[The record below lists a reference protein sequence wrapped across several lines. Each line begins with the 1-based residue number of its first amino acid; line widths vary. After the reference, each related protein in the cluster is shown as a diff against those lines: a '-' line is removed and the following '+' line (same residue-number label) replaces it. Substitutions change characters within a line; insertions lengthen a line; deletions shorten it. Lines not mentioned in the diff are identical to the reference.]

1 MIEEFAK
8 QLAQNYKL
16 RKDQPF
22 LMACSGGVDSI
33 VLTHLLNRLGYT
45 FALAYC
51 NFKLRVPDCD
61 NEADLVQSMGAKWN
75 KTVHVKSFNTIAFA
89 KNAKVSIQMA
99 ARTLRYQ
106 WFDQLLEEEHYS
118 TLVTAHHADDH
129 IETLLLRLGRG
140 NGPSGLTGIAAETLN
155 RVRPL
160 LSFSKREILE
170 YAEFE
175 KLQWCEDSSNATSD
189 YLRNAIR
196 NEVLPAWEQ
205 HQPQLRK
212 NLLQSLQYIKQ
223 AESVLEAEIDR
234 FKSEFLRE
242 ENGVYHLSV
251 SALKNTVDPSFYL
264 HRIFYPYGFE
274 HIVDLVQLLTAASGK
289 HLLSKTHRLLKNRDE
304 LILSVY
310 PEIRKEEYFWDGIS
324 PLNTPLTLNASQN
337 ENSNTHLTLDR
348 EKLIFPLKLRKM
360 KEGDYFYPSGMQ
372 GKKKLSKFFKDEK
385 YSLLEKEN
393 QWLLCSGE
401 EIVWVVG
408 KRADRRFHASAE
420 TKQLFCIQIK

>member
-8 QLAQNYKL
+8 QLIQNYKL

-33 VLTHLLNRLGYT
+33 VLTHLLHRLGYT

-61 NEADLVQSMGAKWN
+61 NEADFVQSIGAKWN

-251 SALKNTVDPSFYL
+251 SSLKNTVDPSFYL

-274 HIVDLVQLLTAASGK
+274 HIADLVQLLTAASGK